1 MPSTGLPALNQVL
14 GGTGYPE
21 KSAVLVVGPPG
32 IGKEALG
39 YWFVKSGLEQG
50 DFCLYATRLSAEEVL
65 QDQRA
70 FGVDNPAGSLTWL
83 ESKDGLKLNANDLAG
98 SLDIIL
104 GVLRKNGSRRIRIVV
119 DFLSTLLLLN
129 TVESV
134 YRFASQLI
142 DEVKRYDAVLVAT
155 IEESMH
161 SPEVL
166 ASMVQL
172 FDGFIEI
179 SFYRTGLKILP
190 LLRVGKMR
198 GLAPQ
203 PEYFRMKFS
212 HSAMLLEKT
221 TEAVA
226 VSSGVSVPESVAASP
241 PDESGA
247 QTALM
252 GKEAGIVF
260 QYLLKSFVDDYLTLR
275 LSIDQS
281 GWRTRGEIADSTNV
295 PRMVLYGRESTYGPI
310 LKELFSKGLV
320 EQRFFA
326 GQRGRGG
333 EVIKFRIAYEKELV
347 KRFVEKAR
355 SGRGEHP

>member
-1 MPSTGLPALNQVL
+1 MPSTGLPALNRLL

-21 KSAVLVVGPPG
+21 KSAVLIVGPPG

-39 YWFVKSGLEQG
+39 YWFMKSGIEQG
-50 DFCLYATRLSAEEVL
+50 DFCLYATRLSAKEVL
-65 QDQRA
+65 HDQKA
-70 FGVDNPAGSLTWL
+70 FGVDYPADSLIWL
-83 ESKDGLKLNANDLAG
+83 ESQDGLKLNANDLAG
-98 SLDIIL
+98 SLGIIL
-104 GVLRKNGSRRIRIVV
+104 GVLRKNESRRIRIVV

-129 TVESV
+129 PVESV
-134 YRFASQLI
+134 YRFVSQLI

-179 SFYRTGLKILP
+179 SFYRTGLKMLP

-203 PEYFRMKFS
+203 PEYFRIKFTR
-212 HSAMLLEKT
+212 SAMLLEKT
-221 TEAVA
+221 TETAV
-226 VSSGVSVPESVAASP
+226 VSPGVSVPESVVTVSL
-241 PDESGA
+241 DESEP

-252 GKEAGIVF
+252 GKEAGTVF
-260 QYLLKSFVDDYLTLR
+260 QYLLKSFVGDYLTHR

-320 EQRFFA
+320 EQRFFT

-347 KRFVEKAR
+347 RRFVERAR
-355 SGRGEHP
+355 NSRGEHP